1 MLRSSPK
8 NAYTRSTDKMVKLE
22 KPIEYI
28 VVHSSATPK
37 DRDHTEEDIE
47 RWHKRKG
54 WKDTGY
60 HYVVLLDGIV
70 ESGRPITDRGAHTKG
85 YNHNT
90 IGVCYIGG
98 VDHSGKAMD
107 TRTLA
112 QKEKLRQLLSEL
124 LAVYP
129 KAKIVAHRDLSATAC
144 PSFDAKREYK
154 DLKPRI

>member
-1 MLRSSPK
+1 M
-8 NAYTRSTDKMVKLE
+8 KLQ
-22 KPIEYI
+22 KPIKNI

-60 HYVVLLDGIV
+60 HFIVLLDGIV
-70 ESGRPITDRGAHTKG
+70 ESGRPITERGAHTRG
-85 YNHNT
+85 HNHNT

-98 VDHSGKAMD
+98 TDQSGKAMD
-107 TRTLA
+107 TRTPA
-112 QKEKLRQLLSEL
+112 QKEKMRQLLSEL

-129 KAKIVAHRDLSATAC
+129 GANIVGHRDLAATAC
-144 PSFDAKREYK
+144 PSFDAKSEYAN
-154 DLKPRI
+154 LKPRI